1 MSNIDWS
8 VVGILITIVG
18 TVWSL
23 AWWLSNKFS
32 ELKDMFYVQIESVK
46 NVLMTKL
53 DYHEKHDDQRFSSVD
68 KRFSNIRDDLW
79 EIRVR
84 NARVDN
90 KPTPSTPRIID
101 ED

>member
-1 MSNIDWS
+1 MLSIDWS
-8 VVGILITIVG
+8 VVGVIGTIIG

-32 ELKDMFYVQIESVK
+32 ELREIFSIQVELVK
-46 NVLMTKL
+46 TTLSSKI
-53 DYHEKHDDQRFSSVD
+53 DYHEKHDDQRFSNVD

-84 NARVDN
+84 NARVDG
-90 KPTPSTPRIID
+90 KPTPKIKLH
-101 ED
+101 EE